1 LFTYNT
7 LQTRQKNSIASNIFC
22 RTGILVLLTAKKV
35 KNRAS
40 LAKQKTKLMESTI
53 NKLFDSKNRRFEIPS
68 YQRAFSW
75 EDKQI
80 NQFIEDLKN
89 ADNQYYL
96 GHFLF
101 EIKEENILYVIDG
114 QQRLTTSIIFFS
126 ALKCELEKRKKNGEK
141 INIDLDDI
149 TDYYLKDL
157 RKDTQKFKTVNDDN
171 NFFMDEIIE
180 ARTNHS
186 QELDTASKI
195 RIRIAKELLSK
206 EFLTTNTNE
215 LERWCNLIEN
225 ATITEYVVKD
235 KIQATQVF
243 AFQNDRGKKLSN
255 LEIIK
260 AFFMLQIYLSSSSK
274 EKIEENILYLEDELS
289 RIYKQIVRIKLDEDE
304 VLNYYWRAVS
314 GKGFNSEEVIKG
326 IKEKISSLETEKAVW
341 IKEFISG
348 LSQAFQTVE
357 KIEKSTESF
366 TKDLLYLNNMS
377 LAFPFLI
384 QAYRLK
390 ADEKTVNR
398 LTRLLENITFRYL
411 LRGGRAEIESRL
423 NHFLIHLKSIESI
436 DKNINEIIWNIKN
449 SDWWSYWNNHTMNQY
464 LNGYFYSNRVD
475 NYFLWKYE
483 LYIGNENHP
492 TPHKVTFSDL
502 ISNESIEHIAPQTPT
517 NGNPIANGYG
527 TYEDLEIPEN
537 GIVSGHWLNSVG
549 NLMLISQ
556 QHNSE
561 IGNKPFSDKLQSY
574 GKDNLLNQQ
583 KQIIDF
589 LIDKSNPVWDKEAI
603 EKRQKN
609 ILKAAREIWNLDNI

>member
-1 LFTYNT
+1 
-7 LQTRQKNSIASNIFC
+7 
-22 RTGILVLLTAKKV
+22 
-35 KNRAS
+35 
-40 LAKQKTKLMESTI
+40 MESTL
-53 NKLFDSKNRRFEIPS
+53 NKLFDSKNRKFEIPC
-68 YQRAFSW
+68 YQRAYSW
-75 EDKQI
+75 DDKEI

-89 ADNQYYL
+89 AESQYYL

-126 ALKCELEKRKKNGEK
+126 VLKKELEQRKEKGEN
-141 INIDLDDI
+141 INIDLADI

-157 RKDTQKFKTVNDDN
+157 RKDTQKFKTVKDDN
-171 NFFMDEIIE
+171 NFFIDEIIE
-180 ARTNHS
+180 GKTNHS

-195 RIRIAKELLSK
+195 RIRTAKELLSK
-206 EFLTTNTNE
+206 EFAKTSTEE
-215 LERWCNLIEN
+215 LEKWCLLIEN

-235 KIQATQVF
+235 KTQATQVF

-260 AFFMLQIYLSSSSK
+260 AYFMLQIYLSSNSK

-289 RIYKQIVRIKLDEDE
+289 RIYKQIVRIKLHEDE

-314 GKGFNSEEVIKG
+314 GKGFYSEEVITG
-326 IKEKISSLETEKAVW
+326 IKEKISSLTTEKAVW
-341 IKEFISG
+341 IKDFISG

-366 TKDLLYLNNMS
+366 TRDILYLNNMA
-377 LAFPFLI
+377 LAYPFLI
-384 QAYRLK
+384 QAYKLK
-390 ADEKTVNR
+390 ADEKSINR

-423 NHFLIHLKSIESI
+423 NHFLVNLNSIESI
-436 DKNINEIIWNIKN
+436 DRNINDIIWNIKN
-449 SDWWSYWNNHTMNQY
+449 SEWWGYWSDYTMNQY
-464 LNGYFYSNRVD
+464 LSGYFYKNRVD

-483 LYIGNENHP
+483 LYISNENHP
-492 TPHKVTFSDL
+492 LPHKVTFSDL

-517 NGNPIANGYG
+517 NGDPIANGYG
-527 TYEDLEIPEN
+527 VYDDKESPEN
-537 GIVSGHWLNSVG
+537 GIVSGHWLNRVG

-556 QHNSE
+556 QHNSS
-561 IGNKPFSDKLQSY
+561 IGNNPFPDKLLSY

-583 KQIIDF
+583 KKIETF
-589 LIDKSNPVWDKEAI
+589 VKDKLNPVWDKEAI
-603 EKRQKN
+603 EKRQQEL
-609 ILKAAREIWNLDNI
+609 LKAGRVIWNLDTI

>member
-1 LFTYNT
+1 
-7 LQTRQKNSIASNIFC
+7 
-22 RTGILVLLTAKKV
+22 
-35 KNRAS
+35 
-40 LAKQKTKLMESTI
+40 MESTI
-53 NKLFDSKNRRFEIPS
+53 NKLFDSKNRKFEIPS
-68 YQRAFSW
+68 YQRAYSW
-75 EDKQI
+75 DDKQI
-80 NQFIEDLKN
+80 NQFIEDFKN
-89 ADNQYYL
+89 AESQYYL

-126 ALKCELEKRKKNGEK
+126 VLKGELEQRKKKGVK
-141 INIDLDDI
+141 INIDLADI

-157 RKDTQKFKTVNDDN
+157 RKDTQKFKTVKDDN
-171 NFFMDEIIE
+171 NFFIEEIIE
-180 ARTNHS
+180 AKNNHS

-195 RIRIAKELLSK
+195 RIRTAKELFSK
-206 EFLTTNTNE
+206 EFIKSTTEE
-215 LERWCNLIEN
+215 LEKWCKLIEN

-235 KIQATQVF
+235 KTQATQVF

-255 LEIIK
+255 LEVIK
-260 AFFMLQIYLSSSSK
+260 AYFMLQIYLSSNSK

-314 GKGFNSEEVIKG
+314 GKGFSSEEVIKG
-326 IKEKISSLETEKAVW
+326 IKEKISSLTTEKAVW

-366 TKDLLYLNNMS
+366 TKDLLYLNNMA

-384 QAYRLK
+384 QAYKLK
-390 ADEKTVNR
+390 ADEKTINR

-423 NHFLIHLKSIESI
+423 NHFLVHLNSIESI
-436 DKNINEIIWNIKN
+436 DKNITDIIWNLKN
-449 SDWWSYWNNHTMNQY
+449 SDWWSYWSNYTMNQY
-464 LNGYFYSNRVD
+464 LSGYFYRNRVD
-475 NYFLWKYE
+475 NYFLSKYE

-527 TYEDLEIPEN
+527 AYEDTVIPDN

-556 QHNSE
+556 QHNSS

-583 KQIIDF
+583 KQIADF
-589 LIDKSNPVWDKEAI
+589 IKDKSNPVWDKDTI
-603 EKRQKN
+603 EKRQQQ
-609 ILKAAREIWNLDNI
+609 ILKAATEIWNLDNI